1 MTIEMWLTFVQDVLF
16 SREKVALLII
26 SLSLAMVSLLVSYK
40 SVNPR
45 RKLILLRMNMFFLFA
60 PLIFIALTWECGM
73 SLLSCEP
80 MKILVSLPVT
90 ILVAY
95 LAGNILLPLLY
106 TKTLNAKP
114 LNHML
119 INKLTKI
126 LGTKPHLYSIDK
138 QEPVAFAK
146 SLHKPS
152 IYISIGLL
160 DLMTRKELEA
170 VLLHEAYH
178 IKVRSPELK
187 FSSIFS
193 KFFSPLSWLC
203 NVKAD
208 DELEADEFAISV
220 QGTSHHIKNARKKIN
235 SFYKNS
241 NKV

>member
-1 MTIEMWLTFVQDVLF
+1 MTFEMWLSFMEDFLF
-16 SREKVALLII
+16 SQQKVALLVV
-26 SLSLAMVSLLVSYK
+26 SLSLAGISLFIAHQSI
-40 SVNPR
+40 NPR
-45 RKLILLRMNMFFLFA
+45 RKLMFLRTYIILIFT
-60 PLIFIALTWECGM
+60 PLIFFALTWECGM
-73 SLLSCEP
+73 SFLSCEP

-95 LAGNILLPLLY
+95 LVGNILLPFLY
-106 TKTLNAKP
+106 TKTLNVKP

-138 QEPVAFAK
+138 QEPVAFAR

-152 IYISIGLL
+152 IYVSIGLL
-160 DLMTRKELEA
+160 DLMTRKELES

-187 FSSIFS
+187 FSSIFT
-193 KFFSPLSWLC
+193 KFVFPFSWLC
-203 NVKAD
+203 NLKTD
-208 DELEADEFAISV
+208 DELEADEFAVSV
-220 QGTSHHIKNARKKIN
+220 QGTRRYIKSARKKIR

-241 NKV
+241 NEI

>member
-1 MTIEMWLTFVQDVLF
+1 MTFEMWLSFIENLLF
-16 SREKVALLII
+16 SQQKIALLIV
-26 SLSLAMVSLLVSYK
+26 SLSLAGISLVIARQSI
-40 SVNPR
+40 NPR
-45 RKLILLRMNMFFLFA
+45 RKLILLRTNIFFLFA

-73 SLLSCEP
+73 SFLSCEP
-80 MKILVSLPVT
+80 MKILVSLPAA
-90 ILVAY
+90 ILVSY

-106 TKTLNAKP
+106 IKTLNVKP

-126 LGTKPHLYSIDK
+126 LGAKPHLYSIDK
-138 QEPVAFAK
+138 QEPVAFAR

-193 KFFSPLSWLC
+193 KFVSPLSWLC

-208 DELEADEFAISV
+208 DELEADKFAASL
-220 QGTSHHIKNARKKIN
+220 QGTSHYIKSARKKTKN
-235 SFYKNS
+235 FYKNL
-241 NKV
+241 NKI

>member
-1 MTIEMWLTFVQDVLF
+1 MTIEMLLTFVQDVLF

-26 SLSLAMVSLLVSYK
+26 SLSLAVVSLLVAYK
-40 SVNPR
+40 SVDSR

-106 TKTLNAKP
+106 TKTLNVKS
-114 LNHML
+114 LNHAF
-119 INKLTKI
+119 INKLTKT
-126 LGTKPHLYSIDK
+126 LGTKLQLYSIDK
-138 QEPVAFAK
+138 QEPVAFAR

-152 IYISIGLL
+152 IYISIGLI
-160 DLMTRKELEA
+160 DLITRKELEA

-193 KFFSPLSWLC
+193 KFVSPLSWLY
-203 NVKAD
+203 NVETD

-220 QGTSHHIKNARKKIN
+220 QGTRRYIKSARKKIK
-235 SFYKNS
+235 SFYKS
-241 NKV
+241 LNKI